1 MAEVKG
7 TKDSGYF
14 GRFEWDKKSGSD
26 MARAIKLAVERG
38 AIVEEIDILLQ
49 ACMIIDKYDLLYN
62 LTLPEVN
69 HVQYREPVKYKK
81 LETKDKTGFTFTEKP
96 ETDTLVPELLFFDSG
111 EEAQKILDSLIDI
124 AKTYRYAS
132 VAAYYDL
139 AAHRSTTRSVD
150 GQFVWDEYDLARVEV
165 NQFGTNYMLNLP
177 EAKQIKKE
185 EESK

>member
-1 MAEVKG
+1 MAEIKG

-26 MARAIKLAVERG
+26 MARAIKLGVERG
-38 AIVEEIDILLQ
+38 ATVKEIDILLQ

-62 LTLPEVN
+62 ITLPEVN
-69 HVQYREPVKYKK
+69 HVQYREPIKYKK
-81 LETKDKTGFTFTEKP
+81 LETKDKTGFTFTEKA
-96 ETDTLVPELLFFDSG
+96 EADTFIPKLLFFDSG

-124 AKTYRYAS
+124 AKTYGHAS

-139 AAHRSTTRSVD
+139 AAYRSETRYAD

-177 EAKQIKKE
+177 EAKRIKKE

>member
-69 HVQYREPVKYKK
+69 HVQYREPIKYKN
-81 LETKDKTGFTFTEKP
+81 LEPKDTKKVEADTFIPK
-96 ETDTLVPELLFFDSG
+96 LLFFNSG

-124 AKTYRYAS
+124 AKTYGYAS

-139 AAHRSTTRSVD
+139 AAYRGETRYAD

-177 EAKQIKKE
+177 EAKRIKKE